1 MTKEL
6 KNRIITSCVLILLLL
21 SCLYINNY
29 SWLSLLTI
37 VSLISLY
44 EIIVI
49 GKRIFKDNLNFFLFS
64 LISCIYF
71 ITFVFMAYKSK
82 LIFNELGIL
91 FILSVC
97 MLSDIGGYVV
107 GKFIGGKKLTKISP
121 NKTISGTF
129 GSFLFSLLPLIFAS
143 KIFSNS
149 VLIIFMFCLIISLIC
164 QLGDLFISYL
174 KRLANVKDTGKFLPG
189 HGGFLDRIDGII
201 FAVPFA
207 FLFWVLIIN

>member
-71 ITFVFMAYKSK
+71 ITFVFTAYKST

-97 MLSDIGGYVV
+97 MLSDIGGYII
-107 GKFIGGKKLTKISP
+107 GKFIGAKKLTKISP
-121 NKTISGTF
+121 NKTISGSF

-189 HGGFLDRIDGII
+189 HGGLLDRVDGLIFVIPII
-201 FAVPFA
+201 Y
-207 FLFWVLIIN
+207 LYTII

>member
-29 SWLSLLTI
+29 TWLSLLTI

-107 GKFIGGKKLTKISP
+107 GKFIGGKK
-121 NKTISGTF
+121 
-129 GSFLFSLLPLIFAS
+129 
-143 KIFSNS
+143 
-149 VLIIFMFCLIISLIC
+149 
-164 QLGDLFISYL
+164 
-174 KRLANVKDTGKFLPG
+174 
-189 HGGFLDRIDGII
+189 
-201 FAVPFA
+201 
-207 FLFWVLIIN
+207 